1 MDYSPPGSSAHGVFQ
16 ARILELSTISYSR
29 ESFWPR
35 DWTCISCISCIG
47 RGIFFF
53 FLTTN
58 TTWEAPWKSNWIVDE
73 NIFWTHNSF
82 LLQGIQTTNWNTN
95 KQHLCTQLTFS
106 CKYDGCWNAL
116 ISPGKCHSQKSTP
129 NMVRRMGDDLE
140 DKRAIECLL
149 EKSFVWLVLL
159 WKLYCIYLSYKK

>member
-1 MDYSPPGSSAHGVFQ
+1 MDCSPTGSSAPGIFQ

-35 DWTCISCISCIG
+35 DRTCIPCISCIG

-53 FLTTN
+53 TTN

-140 DKRAIECLL
+140 DKRTIECLL

>member
-1 MDYSPPGSSAHGVFQ
+1 MEFSRPEYWSWVPFPTPGSLSDPG
-16 ARILELSTISYSR
+16 IELASLA
-29 ESFWPR
+29 FPALA
-35 DWTCISCISCIG
+35 G
-47 RGIFFF
+47 GFFFF